1 MVDLGFFLKTLTA
14 YQPTGNETA
23 VSSVVM
29 DSRDAEAG
37 SLFVAEPGEGSV
49 NGHAFVT
56 DAFARGAVAAL
67 INQPVDGD
75 HVTLDL
81 RSGNPV
87 TCPDTKKPI
96 CLLVNDAVGALQETA
111 AAWVKQ
117 YSPTVVGITGSV
129 GKTSTKELTHAVLSA
144 RFNTFR
150 SAGNRNSI
158 LGLPLTVFDIRPFH
172 QVAVLEMAMYTK
184 GEIARLA
191 ELFPPKIGIVTLV
204 AAVHIERA
212 GSIQAITEAKR
223 ELVEALPSD
232 GVAILN
238 RDDPRVMSMVD
249 FTDAR
254 IFTYGLHDTAD
265 LWADNIVSLGMDGV
279 RFTLHHAGE
288 SLHVKVPLLGR
299 HSVHTSLRA
308 AAAGLAL
315 GLTWDEIVAGLRT
328 SPAQLRIVT
337 VPGPRNSTIIDD
349 TYNAN
354 PESMKAAL
362 NLLADLP
369 GRRIA
374 VLGDMAE
381 LGHVEEESHR
391 LIGRRAADIAGIL
404 VAVGPRARWFGE
416 EASIVGMSP
425 DQIHYA
431 PDAETAVS
439 VIESLIEPED
449 IVLVKGS
456 YAMRMDRIVTQLG
469 RYD

>member
-1 MVDLGFFLKTLTA
+1 MVDLGFFLKTVNA
-14 YQPTGNETA
+14 YQPTGRETA

-29 DSRDAEAG
+29 DSRQVEAG

-49 NGHAFVT
+49 NGHAYVA

-67 INQPVDGD
+67 IDQPVSGD
-75 HVTLDL
+75 FITLDCRSGEPVTL
-81 RSGNPV
+81 
-87 TCPDTKKPI
+87 PDTDKPV
-96 CLLVNDAVGALQETA
+96 CLLVNDAVTALQETA

-117 YSPTVVGITGSV
+117 FNPTIVGITGSV

-144 RFNTFR
+144 KYNTFR

-191 ELFPPKIGIVTLV
+191 ELFPPKIGIITLV
-204 AAVHIERA
+204 GPVHLERA
-212 GSIQAITEAKR
+212 GSMQAITEAKR

-232 GVAILN
+232 GIAILN
-238 RDDPRVMSMVD
+238 RDDHRVMSMVD
-249 FTDAR
+249 HTPAR
-254 IFTYGLHDTAD
+254 IFTYGLNDNAD
-265 LWADNIVSLGMDGV
+265 LWADNITSLGMDGV
-279 RFTLHHAGE
+279 RFTLHYQGE

-308 AAAGLAL
+308 AAAGLAME
-315 GLTWDEIVAGLRT
+315 LTWDEIVAGLRST
-328 SPAQLRIVT
+328 PAQLRIVT
-337 VPGPRNSTIIDD
+337 VPGPHESTIIDD

-369 GRRIA
+369 GRRVA

-381 LGHVEEESHR
+381 LGQVEEESHR
-391 LIGRRAADIAGIL
+391 LIGRRAADIADIL

-416 EASIVGMSP
+416 EAALVGFSP

-431 PDAETAVS
+431 PDAKTAVS
-439 VIESLIEPED
+439 LIESLIEPDD
-449 IVLVKGS
+449 IILVKGS